1 MADLQKLLDQGLK
14 DLGVVATERQTSQ
27 LLRYLELMQKWNKA
41 YNLTAIRDPQ
51 QMLVRHLLDSLAV
64 VPHIAQTDLI
74 DVGSGGGLPGIP
86 LAILSP
92 QQAITTLDS
101 NSKKTR
107 FQSQVKIELGLTN
120 LEVIHGRV
128 EALENRQFSQV
139 ISRAFASIIDMV
151 TLSQGLLAEKG
162 VFLAMK
168 GRYPDAELAEL
179 PLQFRLQQSYALH
192 IPGLEEERHL
202 LVLGRA

>member
-1 MADLQKLLDQGLK
+1 MADLAKQLSAGLTELDISASAVQQ
-14 DLGVVATERQTSQ
+14 EQ
-27 LLRYLELMQKWNKA
+27 LLAYLGLMQKWNKA
-41 YNLTAIRDPQ
+41 YNLTAVRDPQ
-51 QMLVRHLLDSLAV
+51 QMLIRHLLDSLAV
-64 VPHIAQTDLI
+64 SPYIAEGDLI

-92 QQAITTLDS
+92 EQPITTLDS

-107 FQSQVKIELGLTN
+107 FQNQVRIELGLNN

-128 EALENRQFSQV
+128 EELQDRRFSQV
-139 ISRAFASIIDMV
+139 ISRAFASITDMV
-151 TLSQGLLAEKG
+151 TLSQALLAEKG

-179 PLQFRLQQSYALH
+179 PPQYRLQQSYELRV
-192 IPGLEEERHL
+192 PGLDEERHL

>member
-1 MADLQKLLDQGLK
+1 MSDLQKLLDQGLK

>member
-1 MADLQKLLDQGLK
+1 MSDLQKLLDRGLK

>member
-1 MADLQKLLDQGLK
+1 MATL
-14 DLGVVATERQTSQ
+14 ESQ
-27 LLRYLELMQKWNKA
+27 LQHGLDKLSITCSPQQQQQLLAYLELMQKWNKA

-64 VPHIAQTDLI
+64 VPYIRSTELI

-86 LAILSP
+86 VSILLP
-92 QQAITTLDS
+92 QQTITTLDS

-107 FQSQVKIELGLTN
+107 FQNQVRIELGLTN

-128 EALENRQFSQV
+128 EALENRHFRQV
-139 ISRAFASIIDMV
+139 ISRAFASINDMV
-151 TLSQGLLAEKG
+151 RLSQALLAEKG

-179 PLQFRLQQSYALH
+179 PSQYCLQQSYELH
-192 IPGLEEERHL
+192 VPGLAEERHL

>member
-1 MADLQKLLDQGLK
+1 MADLQKLLAQGLI
-14 DLGVVATERQTSQ
+14 DLGIDATERQTSQ

-92 QQAITTLDS
+92 QQAITT
-101 NSKKTR
+101 
-107 FQSQVKIELGLTN
+107 
-120 LEVIHGRV
+120 
-128 EALENRQFSQV
+128 
-139 ISRAFASIIDMV
+139 
-151 TLSQGLLAEKG
+151 
-162 VFLAMK
+162 
-168 GRYPDAELAEL
+168 
-179 PLQFRLQQSYALH
+179 
-192 IPGLEEERHL
+192 
-202 LVLGRA
+202 